1 MATKSHSTPD
11 LFASKMACEQS
22 KPQKAEHYIS
32 APIYLSVLVTAYDS
46 DYFFLKEPFNY
57 WVGRK
62 IMASL
67 TDPRNKH

>member
-22 KPQKAEHYIS
+22 KPQMAEHYIS

-46 DYFFLKEPFNY
+46 DYYFFKGAF
-57 WVGRK
+57 
-62 IMASL
+62 
-67 TDPRNKH
+67 